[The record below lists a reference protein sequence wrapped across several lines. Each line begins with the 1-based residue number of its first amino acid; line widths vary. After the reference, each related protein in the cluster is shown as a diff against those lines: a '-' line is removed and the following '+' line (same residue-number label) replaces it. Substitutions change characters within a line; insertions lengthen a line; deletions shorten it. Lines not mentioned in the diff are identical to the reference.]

1 MSETKLGV
9 ASIRALQYLAAKED
23 NAIRPPT
30 YGWHMPSQ
38 RTATACRRTLEP
50 KGMVTIE
57 RISDL
62 HFRYRITDAG
72 RAALSVSEGGK

>member
-1 MSETKLGV
+1 MREKMRLGV

-23 NAIRPPT
+23 NATRPPT
-30 YGWHMPSQ
+30 FGWHMPSQ

-50 KGMVTIE
+50 KGFVTIE

-62 HFRYRITDAG
+62 HFRYRITPAR
-72 RAALSVSEGGK
+72 RAALEASHDQ